1 MGNSTFKIMFLFLLK
16 AFILGLTGSIIGFF
30 AGSWI
35 AEYFGT
41 EIFRFTALSIK
52 PLWSLFYYTIIIF
65 PLLWMISSWIPALL
79 ATQVDAAKT
88 LSQE

>member
-1 MGNSTFKIMFLFLLK
+1 MGRNSNTILFMILFK
-16 AFILGLTGSIIGFF
+16 AFILGLAGGIIGFF

-35 AEYFGT
+35 AEYVGK

-52 PLWSLFYYTIIIF
+52 PVWSLFYYTVFIF

-79 ATQVDAAKT
+79 ATRIDAARI
-88 LSQE
+88 LSEE